1 MRKETYTPVHQM
13 SWPPSIEIRE
23 TYDRGKRD
31 LLWRPK
37 QKDTIPD
44 SAHRKV
50 TICAVS
56 VHIHGHGVVETSVAQ
71 VLLFL
76 LKSLQILHL
85 RSARRER
92 ESARVRERERARER
106 ESARESARE
115 RERERARE
123 RESERERERE
133 RERESG

>member
-1 MRKETYTPVHQM
+1 MRKETYTLVDQM
-13 SWPPSIEIRE
+13 SWPPSIE
-23 TYDRGKRD
+23 TYYGGKRD

-37 QKDTIPD
+37 QKDTIPY

-56 VHIHGHGVVETSVAQ
+56 VHIHGHGVVKTNVAQ

-92 ESARVRERERARER
+92 ERERARARER
-106 ESARESARE
+106 EIDGEARVCVCVCVR
-115 RERERARE
+115 RALLR
-123 RESERERERE
+123 
-133 RERESG
+133 G